1 MKDLAVA
8 HLSADPDSVGSAYT
22 YGTHR
27 GMEIF
32 IPQTSIPSALMVI
45 DMLSLKSGGS
55 APVGPLRLHLLDFHS
70 KRSLHPSLHPFPI
83 DTIID
88 HHLDGDLVAEN
99 KTIIDPVGATSTLV
113 GEIILG
119 GGEDLTYE
127 DAIAL
132 GFGICDD
139 TAGLVLHATD
149 RDSAIMERVKQ
160 VSGKDI
166 RWFMEKLRQAYME
179 GFKVDAD
186 TRTYTIGNYTIN
198 IGQFRA
204 PGALSEEKVMREV
217 SQYVWS
223 LGGDMDLYIVSDPGS
238 MKSIIVGK
246 VNNEKLAPLL
256 GKVVGIHPLLSRKV
270 DVLPLLKKMIE
281 EREGSESP

>member
-8 HLSADPDSVGSAYT
+8 HMGADPDSVGSAYT
-22 YGTHR
+22 YGTHN
-27 GMEIF
+27 GMDMF
-32 IPQTSIPSALMVI
+32 IPETRIPSALMI
-45 DMLSLKSGGS
+45 LDMLGLKPSDS
-55 APVGPLRLHLLDFHS
+55 ISDEDYRLHLLDFHS
-70 KRSLHPSLHPFPI
+70 SRSLHRSLHTFPI
-83 DTIID
+83 HTIID
-88 HHLDGDLVAEN
+88 HHIDGDLVAEN

-113 GEIILG
+113 GEMILRD
-119 GGEDLTYE
+119 GEDLTYE

-149 RDSAIMERVKQ
+149 RDHAIMNRVKK

-166 RWFMEKLRQAYME
+166 PWFMGKLRQAYMD
-179 GFKVDAD
+179 GFQVDAD
-186 TRTYTIGNYTIN
+186 TRTYTIGTYTIN

-204 PGALSEEKVMREV
+204 PGALLEEKIMREV

-223 LGGDMDLYIVSDPGS
+223 LDGDMDLYLVSDPES

-246 VNNEKLAPLL
+246 VKDEKLAPIL
-256 GKVVGIHPLLSRKV
+256 GKLAGTHPLLSRKV

-281 EREGSESP
+281 SQEGLESL